1 MADPPITAPPD
12 AEAPVA
18 KQGASP
24 RFFRD
29 GRRDAFFEDEAGS
42 EPSKRRKNGK
52 PEDRSFH
59 YDESTS
65 RQKPPP
71 PSVVVGKLHLL
82 KYPKD
87 EVLVDFNPL
96 ENLAYSGAKLVNA
109 DEDTKVESYQDMG
122 GDDAG
127 AATTKV
133 NGDDDDWRIAA
144 KEQDKPSPNCVS
156 GRKQDPGSLKL
167 NDPKFGRRRFAT
179 WIDLAINEEFGGQEW
194 SPYYIHKPE
203 SFSADEAKI
212 PLLFGVGGD
221 LTRHGVRHF
230 FEQSTDTILI
240 NVAGTEGYMR
250 KRVIRGGFFKR
261 KRWGVGITRAQIEEL
276 LSLAGVTVP
285 WSISTLVAFSTGFRG
300 LHATIMNTLT
310 TDQETVQYDPAAGDP
325 SESHPDAPPAT
336 PQDVK
341 RVPGGT
347 GLASALAKVSRVAIY
362 DCLYRDDKPK
372 VGQPNSL
379 ADVLNH
385 LALLAP
391 HTADSQL
398 QLLVYDVTSAGSSRN
413 LRPFDARIDDLKLA
427 DDVRAQY
434 ALDLRS
440 LRQKPENP
448 DSPTRI
454 EWLAIITCR
463 LLKEALADEM
473 IDPDAFD
480 TTLDQ
485 ARYKPSKELIHALID
500 RLGEPAW
507 ERGNVSSSESPPAGK
522 TSYATFF
529 ADDDER
535 KRFANVMGMLHTDF
549 VQRYQL
555 LGWGAWNLG
564 EVAHDGLLVEFG
576 WEALL

>member
-144 KEQDKPSPNCVS
+144 KEQDK
-156 GRKQDPGSLKL
+156 
-167 NDPKFGRRRFAT
+167 
-179 WIDLAINEEFGGQEW
+179 
-194 SPYYIHKPE
+194 
-203 SFSADEAKI
+203 
-212 PLLFGVGGD
+212 
-221 LTRHGVRHF
+221 
-230 FEQSTDTILI
+230 
-240 NVAGTEGYMR
+240 
-250 KRVIRGGFFKR
+250 
-261 KRWGVGITRAQIEEL
+261 
-276 LSLAGVTVP
+276 
-285 WSISTLVAFSTGFRG
+285 
-300 LHATIMNTLT
+300 
-310 TDQETVQYDPAAGDP
+310 
-325 SESHPDAPPAT
+325 
-336 PQDVK
+336 
-341 RVPGGT
+341 
-347 GLASALAKVSRVAIY
+347 
-362 DCLYRDDKPK
+362 
-372 VGQPNSL
+372 
-379 ADVLNH
+379 
-385 LALLAP
+385 
-391 HTADSQL
+391 
-398 QLLVYDVTSAGSSRN
+398 
-413 LRPFDARIDDLKLA
+413 LA

-473 IDPDAFD
+473 IAPDAFD

-500 RLGEPAW
+500 RLGSR
-507 ERGNVSSSESPPAGK
+507 RGSAETCRRASRRPRARPRTRRSSPTTTSARDSP
-522 TSYATFF
+522 T
-529 ADDDER
+529 
-535 KRFANVMGMLHTDF
+535 
-549 VQRYQL
+549 
-555 LGWGAWNLG
+555 
-564 EVAHDGLLVEFG
+564 
-576 WEALL
+576 